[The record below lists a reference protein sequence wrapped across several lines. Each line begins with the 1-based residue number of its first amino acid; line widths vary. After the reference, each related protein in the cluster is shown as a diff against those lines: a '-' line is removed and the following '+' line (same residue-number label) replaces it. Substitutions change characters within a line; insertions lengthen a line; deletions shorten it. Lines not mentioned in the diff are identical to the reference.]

1 MPIRILI
8 YVKQGDGTGTAVM
21 NQIRALVNEMKV
33 DATMQMITDES
44 MHASNGVE
52 DTPAISVDGLMIA
65 NGWSPS
71 RQEMKRAIE
80 ARVNG
85 PTEYY

>member
-1 MPIRILI
+1 MPIRILV
-8 YVKQGDGTGTAVM
+8 YVKEGEGTGTAVM

-33 DATMQMITDES
+33 DASLQIVTDQS

-52 DTPAISVDGLMIA
+52 STPAISVDGLMVA
-65 NGWSPS
+65 NGWAPS
-71 RQEMKRAIE
+71 RQEMRRAIE
-80 ARVNG
+80 ARVKG